1 MISHGIRLSLVAAA
15 VLAAGLARAVTP
27 AIEADAIPALAPE
40 SQHAAAA
47 KRITALFTRSHYKQ
61 FRLDDAFSEA
71 IFDRYIESLDFSRN
85 IFTQEDVRRFERYRD
100 SFDDLLRAGRLDAA
114 FDMYNESLKRRYERL
129 SYALSLL
136 DTPMQFDGTEDYQFD
151 RSEADWPANQRELD
165 ELWRKRVKFDALSL
179 ALADKDWDEIKTTL
193 TKRYNNAIKRLS
205 QSESE
210 DAFQSFANAFAR
222 AIEPHTSYLSPRNA
236 ERFET
241 EMNLSLE
248 GIGAVLQAEDDYTV
262 IRSLVPGGPAAKS
275 SELQPDDRIIG
286 VGQEAEKITDV
297 IGWRL
302 DEVVDLIKGP
312 KGTKVWLQIQRGQAV
327 ATTPRIVE
335 ITRDT
340 VRLEDR
346 AANGKVLEVND
357 QRIGVIE
364 IPSFYVNL
372 SVDVAR
378 EIDKLKQQN
387 IQGLVIDLRANG
399 GGALTEA
406 SSLTGLFIDS
416 GPVVQ
421 IRDGLG
427 RISVNG
433 DDDNRVSYD
442 GPMAVLVDRYSA
454 SASEIFAAAM
464 KDYGRAV
471 ILGENTFG
479 KGTVQQHRSLSRI
492 YDLYESP
499 MGFVQFTIAKFYRIN
514 GGSTQN
520 RGVSP
525 DIPFPTAVEAEETGE
540 SLEKNALPW
549 DQIESLDF
557 SHVRDLSPYLP
568 KLRQRH
574 QARIEQDPEFAY
586 VFEDIRE
593 YRKLKDK
600 DSVSLNLAE
609 RKAELNEQD
618 AKSLERLNDRLRRAN
633 LKPVETLDD
642 APKDFEPE
650 DSYLQ
655 EAARI
660 TADLANLLG

>member
-1 MISHGIRLSLVAAA
+1 MTSHVIRLSLVAAG
-15 VLAAGLARAVTP
+15 LMAAGMAVAVPP
-27 AIEADAIPALAPE
+27 AIDASAIPVLAPE
-40 SQHAAAA
+40 SQHAAAS
-47 KRITALFTRSHYKQ
+47 KRITALFTRSHYQQ
-61 FRLDDAFSEA
+61 FQLDDAFSEE
-71 IFDRYIESLDFSRN
+71 IFARFVESLDFSKN
-85 IFTQEDVRRFERYRD
+85 IFTQADIARFERYQH
-100 SFDDLLRAGRLDAA
+100 SFDDLLRAGRLETA
-114 FDMYNESLKRRYERL
+114 FEMYNESLKRRYERL
-129 SYALSLL
+129 VYALSLL
-136 DTPMQFDGTEDYQFD
+136 DTPMTFDGSEKYQFD
-151 RSEADWPANQRELD
+151 RTEADWPQDEQELD
-165 ELWRKRVKFDALSL
+165 ELWRQRVKYDALSL
-179 ALADKDWDEIKTTL
+179 ALADKEWDEIKDTL
-193 TKRYNNAIKRLS
+193 AKRYNNAIKRLS

-275 SELQPDDRIIG
+275 SELQPEDRIIG
-286 VGQEAEKITDV
+286 VGQEAEQITDV

-327 ATTPRIVE
+327 TATPKIVE
-335 ITRDT
+335 LTRDT

-346 AANGKVLEVND
+346 AASGKVIEAGGQN
-357 QRIGVIE
+357 IGVVE

-372 SVDVAR
+372 SVDVAK
-378 EIDKLKQQN
+378 EIDKLKVQD
-387 IQGLVIDLRANG
+387 IGGLVIDLRANG

-406 SSLTGLFIDS
+406 SALTGLFIDS

-427 RISVNG
+427 RISVNS
-433 DDDNRVSYD
+433 DDDNQLAYD

-464 KDYGRAV
+464 KDYGRAI

-492 YDLYESP
+492 YDLYENP

-520 RGVSP
+520 RGVRP
-525 DIPFPTAVEAEETGE
+525 DIPFPTAIEAEETGE
-540 SLEKNALPW
+540 SMEKNALPW
-549 DQIESLDF
+549 DQISSVDF
-557 SHVRDLSPYLP
+557 GRVTDLQPYVG

-574 QARIEQDPEFAY
+574 QARIETDPEFTY
-586 VFEDIRE
+586 IFEDIRE
-593 YRKLKDK
+593 YQQLKDK
-600 DSVSLNLAE
+600 TSVSLNLEE
-609 RKAELNEQD
+609 RKAELDEQD
-618 AKSLERLNDRLRRAN
+618 AKSLARLNDRLARAG
-633 LKPVETLDD
+633 KEPVDSLDST
-642 APKDFEPE
+642 PGDFEPE
-650 DSYLQ
+650 DSYLK

-660 TADLANLLG
+660 TADLAKLLG

>member
-1 MISHGIRLSLVAAA
+1 MTSHGIRLSLVAAGI
-15 VLAAGLARAVTP
+15 LAAGMAWAVPP
-27 AIEADAIPALAPE
+27 AIDASAIPVLAPE
-40 SQHAAAA
+40 GQHAAAS
-47 KRITALFTRSHYKQ
+47 KRITALFTRSHYQQ
-61 FRLDDAFSEA
+61 FQLDDAFSEE
-71 IFDRYIESLDFSRN
+71 IFNRYVESLDFGKN
-85 IFTQEDVRRFERYRD
+85 IFTRDDIARFGRHRH
-100 SFDDLLRAGRLDAA
+100 SFDDLLKAGRLETA
-114 FDMYNESLKRRYERL
+114 FEMYNESLQRRYERL
-129 SYALSLL
+129 VYALSLL
-136 DTPMQFDGTEDYQFD
+136 DTPMSFDGNEEYQFD
-151 RSEADWPANQRELD
+151 RSKADWPRDSSELD
-165 ELWRKRVKFDALSL
+165 ELWRQRVKFDALSL
-179 ALADKDWDEIKTTL
+179 ALAEKDWDEIKDTL

-275 SELQPDDRIIG
+275 NELQPEDRIIG
-286 VGQEAEKITDV
+286 VGQSIEQIVDV

-327 ATTPRIVE
+327 AATPRVVE
-335 ITRDT
+335 LTRDT

-346 AANGKVLEVND
+346 AASGKVIEVD
-357 QRIGVIE
+357 GDSIGVVE

-372 SVDVAR
+372 SVDVTK
-378 EIDKLKQQN
+378 EIDKLKQQG
-387 IQGLVIDLRANG
+387 ISGLVIDLRANG

-406 SSLTGLFIDS
+406 SALTGLFIDS

-427 RISVNG
+427 RISVNS
-433 DDDNRVSYD
+433 DEDNQRVYD

-464 KDYGRAV
+464 KDYGRAI

-479 KGTVQQHRSLSRI
+479 KGTVQQHRSLARI
-492 YDLYESP
+492 YDLYENP

-520 RGVSP
+520 KGVKP
-525 DIPFPTAVEAEETGE
+525 DIPFPTAIEAEETGE
-540 SLEKNALPW
+540 SMEKNALPW
-549 DQIESLDF
+549 DQISSLEF
-557 SHVRDLSPYLP
+557 GRLQDLTPLLG
-568 KLRQRH
+568 KLRQWH

-586 VFEDIRE
+586 IFEDIRE
-593 YRKLKDK
+593 YQRLKDK
-600 DSVSLNLAE
+600 DAVSLNLAE
-609 RKAELNEQD
+609 RKAELDEQD
-618 AKSLERLNDRLRRAN
+618 ARSLARLNDRLRRAGRD
-633 LKPVETLDD
+633 PVDTLDQ
-642 APKDFEPE
+642 APGDFEPD
-650 DSYLQ
+650 DSYLE

-660 TADLANLLG
+660 TADLAKLLG

>member
-1 MISHGIRLSLVAAA
+1 MINHGIRLSLVAAGIM
-15 VLAAGLARAVTP
+15 AAGIAWAVPP
-27 AIEADAIPALAPE
+27 AIDASAIPVLAPE
-40 SQHAAAA
+40 SQHAAAS
-47 KRITALFTRSHYKQ
+47 KRVTALFTRSHYRQ
-61 FRLDDAFSEA
+61 FQLDNAFSEA
-71 IFDRYIESLDFSRN
+71 IFDRFIESLDYSKN
-85 IFTQEDVRRFERYRD
+85 IFTQADIARFERYRD
-100 SFDDLLRAGRLDAA
+100 EFDDALRAGRLDIA
-114 FDMYNESLKRRYERL
+114 FDMYNDSLQQRYQRL
-129 SYALSLL
+129 VYALSLL
-136 DTPMQFDGTEDYQFD
+136 DTPMTFDGQEQYQFD
-151 RSEADWPANQRELD
+151 RRKADWPKDKQELD
-165 ELWRKRVKFDALSL
+165 RLWSQRVKYDALSL
-179 ALADKDWDEIKTTL
+179 ALADKDWNEIRDTL
-193 TKRYNNAIKRLS
+193 GKRYNNAIKRLA

-262 IRSLVPGGPAAKS
+262 IRSLVPGGPADKS
-275 SELQPDDRIIG
+275 GELLPEDRIIG
-286 VGQEAEKITDV
+286 VGQSADKVTDV

-302 DEVVDLIKGP
+302 DEVVDLIKGR
-312 KGTKVWLQIQRGQAV
+312 KGTRVWLQIQRGKAV
-327 ATTPRIVE
+327 TATPKIIE
-335 ITRDT
+335 LTRDT

-346 AANGKVLEVND
+346 AASGKVLQIDGEN
-357 QRIGVIE
+357 IGVIE

-372 SVDVAR
+372 SADVAE
-378 EIDKLKQQN
+378 EISKLKAKG
-387 IQGLVIDLRANG
+387 IQGLVIDLRGNG

-406 SSLTGLFIDS
+406 SALTGLFIDS

-433 DDDNRVSYD
+433 DEDETLAYD
-442 GPMAVLVDRYSA
+442 GPMTVLVDRYSA

-492 YDLYESP
+492 YDLYENP

-520 RGVSP
+520 KGVQP
-525 DIPFPTAVEAEETGE
+525 DIPFPTPIVADETGE

-549 DQIESLDF
+549 DQVPSLDYKRI
-557 SHVRDLSPYLP
+557 RDLTPVLGE
-568 KLRQRH
+568 LRQRH
-574 QARIEQDPEFAY
+574 QARIEQDPEFVY
-586 VFEDIRE
+586 VFEDIKE
-593 YRKLKDK
+593 YKKLKDK
-600 DSVSLNLAE
+600 DSVSLNLVE
-609 RKAELNEQD
+609 RKTEMEEQD
-618 AKSLERLNDRLRRAN
+618 AKSLARLNDRLRRAG
-633 LKPVETLDD
+633 LDPVDSLDNI
-642 APKDFEPE
+642 PSDFEP
-650 DSYLQ
+650 DDGYLK

-660 TADLANLLG
+660 TADLARLLG

>member
-1 MISHGIRLSLVAAA
+1 MTSHGIRLSLVAAGIM
-15 VLAAGLARAVTP
+15 AAGMAWAVPP
-27 AIEADAIPALAPE
+27 AIDASAIPVLAPE
-40 SQHAAAA
+40 SQHAAAS
-47 KRITALFTRSHYKQ
+47 KRITALFTRSHYQQ
-61 FRLDDAFSEA
+61 FQLDDAFSAE
-71 IFDRYIESLDFSRN
+71 IFDRFIESLDFGKN
-85 IFTQEDVRRFERYRD
+85 IFTRGDIAQFERHRH
-100 SFDDLLRAGRLDAA
+100 SFDDLLRAGRLDTA
-114 FDMYNESLKRRYERL
+114 FDMYNESLRRRYERL
-129 SYALSLL
+129 VYALSLL
-136 DTPMQFDGTEDYQFD
+136 DTPMTFDGDEQYQFD
-151 RSEADWPANQRELD
+151 RSKADWPRDSRELD
-165 ELWRKRVKFDALSL
+165 ELWRQRVKFDALSL
-179 ALADKDWDEIKTTL
+179 ALADKDWDEIKDTL
-193 TKRYNNAIKRLS
+193 AKRYNNAIKRLA

-275 SELQPDDRIIG
+275 NELQPEDRIIG
-286 VGQEAEKITDV
+286 VGQSAEQITDV

-327 ATTPRIVE
+327 TATPRVIE
-335 ITRDT
+335 LIRDT

-346 AANGKVLEVND
+346 AASGKVLQVDGET
-357 QRIGVIE
+357 IGVVS

-372 SVDVAR
+372 SVDVAK
-378 EIDKLKQQN
+378 EIDKLKQQD
-387 IQGLVIDLRANG
+387 IKGLVIDLRANG

-406 SSLTGLFIDS
+406 SALTGLFIHS

-433 DDDNRVSYD
+433 DEDNQLTYD

-492 YDLYESP
+492 YDLYENP

-520 RGVSP
+520 RGVKP
-525 DIPFPTAVEAEETGE
+525 DIPFPTAIEAEETGE
-540 SLEKNALPW
+540 SMEKNALPW
-549 DQIESLDF
+549 DQISSLEFDRL
-557 SHVRDLSPYLP
+557 HDLTPLLG

-574 QARIEQDPEFAY
+574 QSRIEQDPEFTY
-586 VFEDIRE
+586 IFEDIRE
-593 YRKLKDK
+593 YQRLKDK
-600 DSVSLNLAE
+600 SAVSLNLAE
-609 RKAELNEQD
+609 RKAELDEQD
-618 AKSLERLNDRLRRAN
+618 AKSLARLNDRLRRAGRN
-633 LKPVETLDD
+633 TVDSLDN
-642 APKDFEPE
+642 APGDFEPD

-660 TADLANLLG
+660 TADLAKLLG

>member
-1 MISHGIRLSLVAAA
+1 MISHGIRLSLVAAGMM
-15 VLAAGLARAVTP
+15 AAGIAWAVPPTTD
-27 AIEADAIPALAPE
+27 ASAIPVLAPE
-40 SQHAAAA
+40 SQHAAAS
-47 KRITALFTRSHYKQ
+47 KRVTALFTRSHYRQ
-61 FRLDDAFSEA
+61 FQLDDAFSGL
-71 IFDRYIESLDFSRN
+71 IFDRFIDSLDYGKN
-85 IFTQEDVRRFERYRD
+85 IFTQADINRFKRYRE
-100 SFDDLLRAGRLDAA
+100 SFDDALKAGRLDIA
-114 FDMYNESLKRRYERL
+114 FDMYNESLQLRYQRL
-129 SYALSLL
+129 VYALSLL
-136 DTPMQFDGTEDYQFD
+136 DTPMSFDGSEEYQFD
-151 RSEADWPANQRELD
+151 RREAEWPKDQAELD
-165 ELWRKRVKFDALSL
+165 KLWYQRVKYDALSL
-179 ALADKDWDEIKTTL
+179 ALTDKDWDEISETL
-193 TKRYNNAIKRLS
+193 AKRYNNAIKRLA

-222 AIEPHTSYLSPRNA
+222 TIEPHTSYLSPRNA

-275 SELQPDDRIIG
+275 GELQPDDRIIG
-286 VGQEAEKITDV
+286 VGQGADKITDV

-302 DEVVDLIKGP
+302 DEVVDLIKGR
-312 KGTKVWLQIQRGQAV
+312 KGTDVWLQIQRGKAV
-327 ATTPRIVE
+327 TATPKVIQL
-335 ITRDT
+335 TRDT

-346 AANGKVLEVND
+346 AASGKVIEVAGEN
-357 QRIGVIE
+357 IGVIE

-372 SVDVAR
+372 SADVAE
-378 EIDKLKQQN
+378 EINKLKKDN
-387 IQGLVIDLRANG
+387 IQGLVIDLRGNG

-406 SSLTGLFIDS
+406 SSLTGLFINS

-421 IRDGLG
+421 IRDGMG

-433 DDDNRVSYD
+433 DDDGLLAYD
-442 GPMAVLVDRYSA
+442 GPMTVLIDRYSA
-454 SASEIFAAAM
+454 SASEIFAAAL

-492 YDLYESP
+492 YDLYEHP

-520 RGVSP
+520 KGVKP
-525 DIPFPTAVEAEETGE
+525 DIPFPTAIVADETGE

-549 DQIESLDF
+549 DQVDSLDF
-557 SHVRDLSPYLP
+557 KAIHDLTPLLGQ
-568 KLRQRH
+568 LRQRH
-574 QARIEQDPEFAY
+574 QARIEQDPEFVY
-586 VFEDIRE
+586 VFEDIKE
-593 YRKLKDK
+593 YKKLKDK

-609 RKAELNEQD
+609 RKTEMEEQD
-618 AKSLERLNDRLRRAN
+618 AKALARLNDRLRSAK
-633 LKPVETLDD
+633 LDTVTSLDD
-642 APKDFEPE
+642 TPSDFEPE

-660 TADLANLLG
+660 TADLARLLG

>member
-1 MISHGIRLSLVAAA
+1 MISHGIRYSLVAAA
-15 VLAAGLARAVTP
+15 VLATGLAQAVAP
-27 AIEADAIPALAPE
+27 ATDADAIPVLAPE
-40 SQHAAAA
+40 SQHAAAT

-61 FRLDDAFSEA
+61 FKLDDSFSQA
-71 IFDRYIESLDFSRN
+71 IFDRYIESLDYSRN
-85 IFTQEDVRRFERYRD
+85 IFTRQDIHRFEQVRN
-100 SFDDLLRAGRLDAA
+100 SFDDLLRAGRLEAA
-114 FDMYNESLKRRYERL
+114 FEIYNESLKLRYQRL

-136 DTPMQFDGTEDYQFD
+136 DTPMTFDDNEHYQFD
-151 RSEADWPANQRELD
+151 RTDADWPASQQELD

-193 TKRYNNAIKRLS
+193 AKRYNNAIKRLS

-248 GIGAVLQAEDDYTV
+248 GIGAVLQSEDDYTV
-262 IRSLVPGGPAAKS
+262 IRSLVPGGPAARS

-286 VGQEAEKITDV
+286 VGQSAEKITDV

-327 ATTPRIVE
+327 ANTPKIIE
-335 ITRDT
+335 LTRDT

-346 AANGKVLEVND
+346 AASGKVLEIDNH
-357 QRIGVIE
+357 RIGVIE

-378 EIDKLKQQN
+378 EVDKLQEQN
-387 IQGLVIDLRANG
+387 IQGLVIDLRTNG

-406 SSLTGLFIDS
+406 SALTGLFIDN

-433 DDDNRVSYD
+433 DDDDRISYD

-464 KDYGRAV
+464 KDYGRAI

-492 YDLYESP
+492 YDLYEHP

-525 DIPFPTAVEAEETGE
+525 DIPFPTAINADETGE

-549 DQIESLDF
+549 DHIDSLDF
-557 SHVRDLSPYLP
+557 SQVQDLTPHFST
-568 KLRQRH
+568 LRQRH

-593 YRKLKDK
+593 YQKMKDK
-600 DSVSLNLAE
+600 TSISLNLAE
-609 RKAELNEQD
+609 RKAELEEQD
-618 AKSLERLNDRLRRAN
+618 AKSLARLNDRLRRAD
-633 LKPVETLDD
+633 KDPVDSLDD
-642 APKDFEPE
+642 APKDFEPK
-650 DSYLQ
+650 DSYLE

-660 TADLANLLG
+660 TADLADILG

>member
-1 MISHGIRLSLVAAA
+1 MISHGIRLSLVAAGMLVAGVAWA
-15 VLAAGLARAVTP
+15 VPP
-27 AIEADAIPALAPE
+27 AIEADAIPVLAPE
-40 SQHAAAA
+40 SQHAAAS

-61 FRLDDAFSEA
+61 FMLDDAFSQA
-71 IFDRYIESLDFSRN
+71 IFDRYIESLDYGRN
-85 IFTQEDVRRFERYRD
+85 IFTQQDIRRFERYRD
-100 SFDDLLRAGRLDAA
+100 RFDDLLRAGRLDAA
-114 FDMYNESLKRRYERL
+114 FDMFNDSLRHRYERL

-136 DTPMQFDGTEDYQFD
+136 DTPMTFDGDEDYQFD
-151 RSEADWPANQRELD
+151 RTEADWPADQRELD

-179 ALADKDWDEIKTTL
+179 ALADKDWSEIKDTL
-193 TKRYNNAIKRLS
+193 TKRYNNAIKRLA

-286 VGQEAEKITDV
+286 VGQAVDKITDV

-327 ATTPRIVE
+327 ANTPRIVE
-335 ITRDT
+335 LTRDT

-346 AANGKVLEVND
+346 AASGKVLEVND
-357 QRIGVIE
+357 RRIGVIE

-378 EIDKLKQQN
+378 EIDKLKQQKV
-387 IQGLVIDLRANG
+387 QGLVIDLRANG

-406 SSLTGLFIDS
+406 SALTGLFIDS

-433 DDDNRVSYD
+433 DDDDRTSYD

-492 YDLYESP
+492 YDLYENP

-525 DIPFPTAVEAEETGE
+525 DIPFPTAVAAEETGE

-557 SHVRDLSPYLP
+557 AHVQDLSPFLGQ
-568 KLRQRH
+568 LRQRH

-593 YRKLKDK
+593 YLKLKDK

-609 RKAELNEQD
+609 RKAELTEQD
-618 AKSLERLNDRLRRAN
+618 AKSLARLNDRLRRAN
-633 LKPVETLDD
+633 LDPVQTLDE

-650 DSYLQ
+650 DSYLL

-660 TADLANLLG
+660 TADLADMLG

>member
-1 MISHGIRLSLVAAA
+1 MSLVAAA

-378 EIDKLKQQN
+378 EIDRLKQQN

>member
-1 MISHGIRLSLVAAA
+1 MISHGIRYSLVAAA
-15 VLAAGLARAVTP
+15 VLATGLAQAVAP
-27 AIEADAIPALAPE
+27 AIDADAIPALAPE

-61 FRLDDAFSEA
+61 FRLDDQFSQA
-71 IFDRYIESLDFSRN
+71 IFDRYIESLDYSRN
-85 IFTQEDVRRFERYRD
+85 IFTRQDIQRFERFRN
-100 SFDDLLRAGRLDAA
+100 SFDDLLRAGRLDSA
-114 FDMYNESLKRRYERL
+114 FEMYNESLKLRYQRL

-136 DTPMQFDGTEDYQFD
+136 DTPMTFEDSERYQFD
-151 RSEADWPANQRELD
+151 RTEADWPASRQELD

-286 VGQEAEKITDV
+286 VGQSQDKITDV

-327 ATTPRIVE
+327 ANTPRVIE
-335 ITRDT
+335 LTRDT

-346 AANGKVLEVND
+346 AASGKVLEVD
-357 QRIGVIE
+357 EHRIGVIE

-378 EIDKLKQQN
+378 EVEKLQQEN
-387 IQGLVIDLRANG
+387 IEGLVIDLRTNG

-406 SSLTGLFIDS
+406 SALTGLFIDN

-433 DDDNRVSYD
+433 DEDDRISYD

-464 KDYGRAV
+464 KDYGRAI

-492 YDLYESP
+492 YDLYEHP

-520 RGVSP
+520 RGVRP
-525 DIPFPTAVEAEETGE
+525 DIPFPTPIKADETGE

-549 DQIESLDF
+549 DQIESVDF
-557 SHVRDLSPYLP
+557 SQVQDLSPYLA

-574 QARIEQDPEFAY
+574 QARIEQDPEFSY

-593 YRKLKDK
+593 YQKKKDET
-600 DSVSLNLAE
+600 SISLNLAE
-609 RKAELNEQD
+609 RKAELKEQD
-618 AKSLERLNDRLRRAN
+618 AKSLARLNDRLRRAN
-633 LKPVETLDD
+633 LEPVASLDE
-642 APKDFEPE
+642 APKDFEPK
-650 DSYLQ
+650 DSYLE

-660 TADLANLLG
+660 TADLADMLG

>member
-1 MISHGIRLSLVAAA
+1 MTSHGIRLSV
-15 VLAAGLARAVTP
+15 VAAGLLAASMAWAVPP
-27 AIEADAIPALAPE
+27 AIEASAIPVLAPE
-40 SQHAAAA
+40 SQHAAAS
-47 KRITALFTRSHYKQ
+47 KRITALFTRSHYQQ
-61 FRLDDAFSEA
+61 FQLDDAFSEE
-71 IFDRYIESLDFSRN
+71 IFNRYVESLDFGKN
-85 IFTQEDVRRFERYRD
+85 IFTRDDIARFSRYKH
-100 SFDDLLRAGRLDAA
+100 SFDDLLKAGRLETA
-114 FDMYNESLKRRYERL
+114 FEMYNESLQRRYERL
-129 SYALSLL
+129 VYALSLL
-136 DTPMQFDGTEDYQFD
+136 DKPMSFDGDEQYQFD
-151 RSEADWPANQRELD
+151 RSKADWPRDNRELD
-165 ELWRKRVKFDALSL
+165 ELWRQRVKYDALSL
-179 ALADKDWDEIKTTL
+179 ALADKDWDEIKDTL
-193 TKRYNNAIKRLS
+193 AKRYNNAIKRLV

-275 SELQPDDRIIG
+275 SELQPEDRIIG
-286 VGQEAEKITDV
+286 VGQSPEQIVDV

-312 KGTKVWLQIQRGQAV
+312 KGTRVWLQIQRGQAV

-335 ITRDT
+335 LIRDT

-346 AANGKVLEVND
+346 AASGKVIKVNGD
-357 QRIGVIE
+357 NIGVVE

-372 SVDVAR
+372 SVDVTK
-378 EIDKLKQQN
+378 EIEKLKQQG
-387 IQGLVIDLRANG
+387 IRGLVIDLRTNG

-406 SSLTGLFIDS
+406 SALTGLFIDS

-433 DDDNRVSYD
+433 DEDNQQVYG

-492 YDLYESP
+492 YDLYENP

-520 RGVSP
+520 RGVKP
-525 DIPFPTAVEAEETGE
+525 DIPFPTAIEAEETGE
-540 SLEKNALPW
+540 SMEKNALPW
-549 DQIESLDF
+549 DQISSLDF
-557 SHVRDLSPYLP
+557 GRIQDLDPYLP
-568 KLRQRH
+568 KLRQWH
-574 QARIEQDPEFAY
+574 QARIEQDPEFTY
-586 VFEDIRE
+586 IFEDIRE
-593 YRKLKDK
+593 YRRLKDK

-618 AKSLERLNDRLRRAN
+618 AKSLARLNDRLRRAG
-633 LKPVETLDD
+633 LDPVDSLEQ
-642 APKDFEPE
+642 APSDFEPD

-660 TADLANLLG
+660 TADLAKLLG

>member
-378 EIDKLKQQN
+378 EIDRLKQQN

>member
-1 MISHGIRLSLVAAA
+1 MTSHGIRLSLVAAGIM
-15 VLAAGLARAVTP
+15 AAGIAWAVPP
-27 AIEADAIPALAPE
+27 AIDASAIPVLAPE
-40 SQHAAAA
+40 SQHAAAS
-47 KRITALFTRSHYKQ
+47 KRITALFTRSHYQQ
-61 FRLDDAFSEA
+61 FQLDDAFSAE
-71 IFDRYIESLDFSRN
+71 IFDRFIESLDFGKN
-85 IFTQEDVRRFERYRD
+85 IFTRDDIAQFERHRH
-100 SFDDLLRAGRLDAA
+100 SFDDLLRAGRLDTA
-114 FDMYNESLKRRYERL
+114 FEMYNESLQRRYERL
-129 SYALSLL
+129 AYALSLL
-136 DTPMQFDGTEDYQFD
+136 DTPMTFDGDEQYQFD
-151 RSEADWPANQRELD
+151 RTKADWPRDGRELD
-165 ELWRKRVKFDALSL
+165 ELWRQRVKFDALSL
-179 ALADKDWDEIKTTL
+179 ALADKDWDEIKDTL
-193 TKRYNNAIKRLS
+193 AKRYNNAIKRLA
-205 QSESE
+205 QSENE

-275 SELQPDDRIIG
+275 NELQPDDRIIG
-286 VGQEAEKITDV
+286 VGQSAEQITDV

-302 DEVVDLIKGP
+302 DEVVDLIKGR

-327 ATTPRIVE
+327 TTTPRIIE
-335 ITRDT
+335 LIRDT

-346 AANGKVLEVND
+346 AASGKVLQVDGEA
-357 QRIGVIE
+357 IGVVS

-372 SVDVAR
+372 SVDVAK

-387 IQGLVIDLRANG
+387 IKGLVIDLRTNG

-406 SSLTGLFIDS
+406 SALTGLFIQG

-433 DDDNRVSYD
+433 DEDNQLAYD

-492 YDLYESP
+492 YDLYENP

-520 RGVSP
+520 RGVKP
-525 DIPFPTAVEAEETGE
+525 DIPFPTAIEAEGTGE
-540 SLEKNALPW
+540 SMEKNALPW
-549 DQIESLDF
+549 DQISSLEFDRL
-557 SHVRDLSPYLP
+557 HDLTPLLG

-574 QARIEQDPEFAY
+574 QSRIEQDPEFTY
-586 VFEDIRE
+586 IFEDIKE
-593 YRKLKDK
+593 YQRLKDK
-600 DSVSLNLAE
+600 SAVSLNLAE
-609 RKAELNEQD
+609 RKAELDEQD
-618 AKSLERLNDRLRRAN
+618 AKSLARLNDRLRRAGRDT
-633 LKPVETLDD
+633 VDSLDN
-642 APKDFEPE
+642 APGDFEPD
-650 DSYLQ
+650 DSYLK

-660 TADLANLLG
+660 TADLAKLLG

>member
-1 MISHGIRLSLVAAA
+1 MISHGIRLSLVAAGL
-15 VLAAGLARAVTP
+15 LAAGIAWAVPP
-27 AIEADAIPALAPE
+27 AIEASAIPVLAPE
-40 SQHAAAA
+40 SQHAAAS
-47 KRITALFTRSHYKQ
+47 KRITALFTRSHYQQ
-61 FRLDDAFSEA
+61 FQLDDAFSEE
-71 IFDRYIESLDFSRN
+71 IFDRYIESLDFSKN
-85 IFTQEDVRRFERYRD
+85 IFTRDDIRRFERHRH
-100 SFDDLLRAGRLDAA
+100 SFDDLLRAGRLDTA
-114 FDMYNESLKRRYERL
+114 FEMYNESLLKRYDRL
-129 SYALSLL
+129 VYALSLL
-136 DTPMQFDGTEDYQFD
+136 DTPMTFDGDEEYQFD
-151 RSEADWPANQRELD
+151 RTRADWPEDKAALD
-165 ELWRKRVKFDALSL
+165 ELWRQRVKFDALSL
-179 ALADKDWDEIKTTL
+179 ALADKEWDEIRDTL
-193 TKRYNNAIKRLS
+193 AKRYNNAIKRLS

-210 DAFQSFANAFAR
+210 DAFQGFANAFAR

-262 IRSLVPGGPAAKS
+262 IRSLVPGGPAARS

-286 VGQEAEKITDV
+286 VGQQADQITDV

-327 ATTPRIVE
+327 AATPRVVE
-335 ITRDT
+335 LTRDT

-346 AANGKVLEVND
+346 AASGKVLEAGGRN
-357 QRIGVIE
+357 IGVVE

-372 SVDVAR
+372 SVDVAK
-378 EIDKLKQQN
+378 EIDKLKQQG
-387 IQGLVIDLRANG
+387 IDGLVIDLRANG

-433 DDDNRVSYD
+433 DEDNQLAYD

-492 YDLYESP
+492 YDLYENP

-520 RGVSP
+520 RGVQP
-525 DIPFPTAVEAEETGE
+525 DIPFPTAIEAEETGE
-540 SLEKNALPW
+540 SMEKNALPW
-549 DQIESLDF
+549 DQISSVDY
-557 SHVRDLSPYLP
+557 SRIQDLNPLLG

-586 VFEDIRE
+586 VFEDIKE
-593 YRKLKDK
+593 YRQHKDR

-609 RKAELNEQD
+609 RRAELDEQD
-618 AKSLERLNDRLRRAN
+618 ARTLARLNDRLQRAG
-633 LKPVETLDD
+633 KEPVDSLDQ
-642 APKDFEPE
+642 APGDFEPE

-660 TADLANLLG
+660 TADLADMLG

>member
-1 MISHGIRLSLVAAA
+1 MISHGIRFSLAAAA
-15 VLAAGLARAVTP
+15 VLAAGLAQAVPP
-27 AIEADAIPALAPE
+27 AISADAIPALAPE

-61 FRLDDAFSEA
+61 FRLDDAFSQS

-85 IFTQEDVRRFERYRD
+85 VFTQKDLARFERYRN
-100 SFDDLLRAGRLDAA
+100 SFDDLLRAGRLEAA
-114 FDMYNESLKRRYERL
+114 FDMYNESLKLRYQRL

-136 DTPMQFDGTEDYQFD
+136 DTPMSFDGNESYQFD
-151 RSEADWPANQRELD
+151 RAEADWPADQRELD

-193 TKRYNNAIKRLS
+193 AKRYNNAIKRLS

-262 IRSLVPGGPAAKS
+262 IRSLVPGGPAARS

-286 VGQEAEKITDV
+286 VGQSADKITDV

-312 KGTKVWLQIQRGQAV
+312 KGTRVWLQIQRGQAV

-335 ITRDT
+335 LTRDT

-346 AANGKVLEVND
+346 AASGKVLEVND
-357 QRIGVIE
+357 HRIGVIE

-372 SVDVAR
+372 STDVAR
-378 EIDKLKQQN
+378 EIDKLKQEN

-433 DDDNRVSYD
+433 DDDDRISYD

-492 YDLYESP
+492 YDLYENP

-525 DIPFPTAVEAEETGE
+525 DIPFPTAIKAEETGE

-549 DQIESLDF
+549 DQIESLEF
-557 SHVRDLSPYLP
+557 THVRDLSPYLP

-593 YRKLKDK
+593 YQKLKDQN
-600 DSVSLNLAE
+600 SVSLNLAE

-618 AKSLERLNDRLRRAN
+618 AKSLARLNDRLRRAN
-633 LKPVETLDD
+633 QPPVASLDD

-650 DSYLQ
+650 DSYLE

-660 TADLANLLG
+660 TADLADMLG